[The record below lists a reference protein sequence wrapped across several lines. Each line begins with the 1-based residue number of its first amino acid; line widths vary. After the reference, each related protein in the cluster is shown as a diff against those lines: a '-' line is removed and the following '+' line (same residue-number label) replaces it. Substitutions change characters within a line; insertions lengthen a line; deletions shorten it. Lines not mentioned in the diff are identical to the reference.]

1 MNELHYYHLYF
12 TKISDFNLACGDLCN
27 CFSSVAILF
36 LYYSII
42 INIQPM
48 FSVPDY
54 QTAEKALSVIQSGQR
69 VFVQGSAQTPLH
81 LLRELARQ
89 SARLN
94 DVELVFITVQGD
106 IVVDRPEYEGIFNIN
121 CMFVSNSV
129 REAVHQG
136 RADYIPVFLSDIPD
150 LFQKGYLPIDVAL
163 VQVSP
168 PDEHGYCSLGVSVD
182 IARSAV
188 NTARFLVAQVNPN
201 VPRTHGDSQ
210 IHVSRF
216 TEMVYHEE
224 ELPEVQY
231 GAKVA
236 EEEQEIGRI
245 ISEMI
250 DDGSTLQMGIGTI
263 PDAVLKALSSHKNLG
278 VHTEM
283 CSDGIIDL
291 IERDVVNNSLKKI
304 HPFKTVAGFAVGTRR
319 LYDYVHDNPSFV
331 FLDIDYVNDPHVIRR
346 NPKVIAINSAIEVD
360 LTGQVCAD
368 SIGTYQFS
376 GIGGQMD
383 FMRGAALSEGGKPI
397 IALTS
402 RTKKGESRIVPY
414 LKQGAGVVTTRGHV
428 HYVVTEYGVAN
439 LYGKNLR
446 QRAKSLT
453 DIAHPEDRE
462 ELERAFFERYKSC

>member
-1 MNELHYYHLYF
+1 MLSEPN
-12 TKISDFNLACGDLCN
+12 
-27 CFSSVAILF
+27 
-36 LYYSII
+36 
-42 INIQPM
+42 
-48 FSVPDY
+48 Y

-69 VFVQGSAQTPLH
+69 VFVQGSAQTPLL
-81 LLRELARQ
+81 LLRELANQ
-89 SARLN
+89 SKRLK

-121 CMFVSNSV
+121 CMFVSESV
-129 REAVHQG
+129 RGAVQNG
-136 RADYIPVFLSDIPD
+136 RADFIPVFLSDIPD

-168 PDEHGYCSLGVSVD
+168 PDQHGYCSLGVSVD
-182 IARSAV
+182 IARGAV
-188 NTARFLVAQVNPN
+188 NSARYIVAQVNPN

-210 IHVSRF
+210 VHVSRF
-216 TEMVYHEE
+216 THMVFHEE
-224 ELPEVQY
+224 ALPEVNY
-231 GAKVA
+231 GAKVS
-236 EEEQEIGRI
+236 EDELKIGQI
-245 ISEMI
+245 IAGMVE
-250 DDGSTLQMGIGTI
+250 DGSTLQMGIGTI
-263 PDAVLKALSSHKNLG
+263 PDAVLKALINHKNLG

-291 IERDVVNNSLKKI
+291 VEKDVINNSRKKI
-304 HPFKTVAGFAVGTRR
+304 HPYKTVTGFAVGTRR

-346 NPKVIAINSAIEVD
+346 NPKVVAINSAIEVD

-368 SIGTYQFS
+368 SIGIYQYS

-402 RTKKGESRIVPY
+402 RTKKGMSRIVSY

-428 HYVVTEYGVAN
+428 HYVVTEFGIAY

-446 QRAKSLT
+446 QRAKVLI
-453 DIAHPEDRE
+453 DIAHPDDRE
-462 ELERAFFERYKSC
+462 ELERTFFERFKG